1 MPRGPLRAALPSL
14 RDLPSETQSVS
25 AAHSVNECCFVD
37 DEEAVVELVGG
48 LDRGRGGSRHERR
61 GGAVTRRV
69 VVWCHKGGFLSRRVR
84 QVKVARCDSAMLQG
98 AT

>member
-25 AAHSVNECCFVD
+25 AAHSVNQGRFVD

-48 LDRGRGGSRHERR
+48 LDRG
-61 GGAVTRRV
+61 
-69 VVWCHKGGFLSRRVR
+69 
-84 QVKVARCDSAMLQG
+84 QG
-98 AT
+98 WFKA